1 MNEILDKRAAMRER
15 INELAGR
22 FLQRCSHDMVLSRD
36 LVIRLRRGDNSAF
49 KELEH
54 LAHRISGTGGSFG
67 FASLSTSAGRIERLA
82 EVQSTVRL
90 SECIVELEQEIDR
103 LAGGR

>member
-15 INELAGR
+15 INELAGQ
-22 FLQRCSHDMVLSRD
+22 FLQRCSQDMVLSRD

-54 LAHRISGTGGSFG
+54 LVHRISGTGGTFG

-82 EVQSTVRL
+82 EVQSTLRL
-90 SECIVELEQEIDR
+90 SECMVELEQEIER